1 MHRDIASMVPLQLL
15 PCIVGP
21 QPASHRVCSYFC
33 NNCFSDT
40 GTRNRRS
47 ISSCILQSI
56 PCSFFM
62 QRSLHGPTAMS
73 SVAAS
78 KAGVVITSIVA
89 ARSVASLPRG
99 PVLSSAA
106 CSVAA
111 CSVGTRSV
119 AACSVAAELASLGG
133 RRCRPGDPSAIVA
146 HLVPS
151 LTHCA
156 VWSPLPC
163 VPALRRDP
171 DAGEA
176 IVLTEAPRTSPAVNA
191 WSDETDDGFILQ
203 GVCQDL
209 QTSGIP

>member
-15 PCIVGP
+15 PCIVEL

-89 ARSVASLPRG
+89 ARSVASLPRC
-99 PVLSSAA
+99 PVLSSL
-106 CSVAA
+106 
-111 CSVGTRSV
+111 
-119 AACSVAAELASLGG
+119 ACSVAAELASLGG

-191 WSDETDDGFILQ
+191 WSDKTDDGFILQ

>member
-99 PVLSSAA
+99 PVLSSL
-106 CSVAA
+106 
-111 CSVGTRSV
+111 
-119 AACSVAAELASLGG
+119 ACSVAAELASLGG

-191 WSDETDDGFILQ
+191 WSDKTDDGFILQ

>member
-47 ISSCILQSI
+47 VSSCILQSI

-99 PVLSSAA
+99 PVLSSL
-106 CSVAA
+106 
-111 CSVGTRSV
+111 
-119 AACSVAAELASLGG
+119 ACSVAAELASLGG

-191 WSDETDDGFILQ
+191 WSDKTDDGFILQ

>member
-40 GTRNRRS
+40 GTRNQRS

-99 PVLSSAA
+99 PVLSSL
-106 CSVAA
+106 
-111 CSVGTRSV
+111 
-119 AACSVAAELASLGG
+119 ACSVAAELASLGG

-191 WSDETDDGFILQ
+191 WSDKTDDGFILQ

>member
-1 MHRDIASMVPLQLL
+1 
-15 PCIVGP
+15 
-21 QPASHRVCSYFC
+21 
-33 NNCFSDT
+33 
-40 GTRNRRS
+40 
-47 ISSCILQSI
+47 
-56 PCSFFM
+56 
-62 QRSLHGPTAMS
+62 MS

-99 PVLSSAA
+99 PVLSSLE
-106 CSVAA
+106 
-111 CSVGTRSV
+111 
-119 AACSVAAELASLGG
+119 CSVAAELASLGG

-191 WSDETDDGFILQ
+191 WSDKTDDGFILQ

>member
-56 PCSFFM
+56 QCSFFM
-62 QRSLHGPTAMS
+62 QHSLHGPTAMS

-99 PVLSSAA
+99 PVLSSL
-106 CSVAA
+106 
-111 CSVGTRSV
+111 
-119 AACSVAAELASLGG
+119 ACSVAAELASLGG

-191 WSDETDDGFILQ
+191 WSDKTDDGFILQ

>member
-1 MHRDIASMVPLQLL
+1 
-15 PCIVGP
+15 
-21 QPASHRVCSYFC
+21 
-33 NNCFSDT
+33 
-40 GTRNRRS
+40 
-47 ISSCILQSI
+47 
-56 PCSFFM
+56 
-62 QRSLHGPTAMS
+62 MS

-99 PVLSSAA
+99 PVLSSLE
-106 CSVAA
+106 
-111 CSVGTRSV
+111 
-119 AACSVAAELASLGG
+119 CSVAAELASLGG

>member
-1 MHRDIASMVPLQLL
+1 MCSVASVAFWKAAMHRDIASMVALQLL
-15 PCIVGP
+15 PCIVGL

-47 ISSCILQSI
+47 ISSCILRSI

-99 PVLSSAA
+99 PVLSSL
-106 CSVAA
+106 
-111 CSVGTRSV
+111 
-119 AACSVAAELASLGG
+119 ACSVAAELASLVR

-151 LTHCA
+151 LTLCSVESA
-156 VWSPLPC
+156 ALCSSSP
-163 VPALRRDP
+163 
-171 DAGEA
+171 
-176 IVLTEAPRTSPAVNA
+176 
-191 WSDETDDGFILQ
+191 
-203 GVCQDL
+203 
-209 QTSGIP
+209 SGS

>member
-99 PVLSSAA
+99 PVLSSL
-106 CSVAA
+106 
-111 CSVGTRSV
+111 
-119 AACSVAAELASLGG
+119 ACSVAAELASLVR

-146 HLVPS
+146 PLVSS

-156 VWSPLPC
+156 VWSPLLC
-163 VPALRRDP
+163 VPALQGGVGKCR
-171 DAGEA
+171 
-176 IVLTEAPRTSPAVNA
+176 
-191 WSDETDDGFILQ
+191 SDKTDDGFILQ
-203 GVCQDL
+203 SVCQDL

>member
-1 MHRDIASMVPLQLL
+1 MHREIASMMALQLL
-15 PCIVGP
+15 PCIVGL

-40 GTRNRRS
+40 GTRKRRS
-47 ISSCILQSI
+47 ISSCILHSI
-56 PCSFFM
+56 PCSFCM
-62 QRSLHGPTAMS
+62 QRSLHGPTAIS
-73 SVAAS
+73 CVAAS
-78 KAGVVITSIVA
+78 KEGVVITSIVA
-89 ARSVASLPRG
+89 ARSVASLPRVS
-99 PVLSSAA
+99 VLSSL
-106 CSVAA
+106 
-111 CSVGTRSV
+111 
-119 AACSVAAELASLGG
+119 ACSVAAELASLVR

-191 WSDETDDGFILQ
+191 WSDKTDDGFILQ